1 MVELTDKEWNSQFDF
16 SYIKDSYFRAKLESG
31 LIRYAPEDWT
41 EMTPIEE
48 NELN

>member
-1 MVELTDKEWNSQFDF
+1 MSDKEWNNQFDF

-41 EMTPIEE
+41 EMASIEE
-48 NELN
+48 NTLA

>member
-1 MVELTDKEWNSQFDF
+1 MVNQTDKEWNAQYDF
-16 SYIKDSYFRAKLESG
+16 SYITDSYFREKLESG

-48 NELN
+48 NELR